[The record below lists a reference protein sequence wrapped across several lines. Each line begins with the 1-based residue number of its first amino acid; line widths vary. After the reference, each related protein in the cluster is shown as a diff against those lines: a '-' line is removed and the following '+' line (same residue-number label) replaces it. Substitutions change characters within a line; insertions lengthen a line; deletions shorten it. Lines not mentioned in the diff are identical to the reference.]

1 MTWVTRSEAARCS
14 MPITGQFPVSWTD
27 FSPACL
33 RSSRP
38 APWADEFLGGGSSAK
53 SRSPEARV
61 APDAGG
67 DVGAL
72 GEAGSTDDEAPRVM
86 PSVQTAY
93 GDLTEWEAEVLLIT
107 QGLFGAEV
115 TERLA
120 AAEPTIRAQGS
131 RVLVEPGSPGRT
143 QAAVF
148 PYETRL
154 VRPSGR

>member
-1 MTWVTRSEAARCS
+1 MSHSTLSAPLGWQGFGVVGGRPFRDH
-14 MPITGQFPVSWTD
+14 VSPRRASD
-27 FSPACL
+27 LLVS
-33 RSSRP
+33 
-38 APWADEFLGGGSSAK
+38 
-53 SRSPEARV
+53 RV

-120 AAEPTIRAQGS
+120 AAEPTIRAQVS